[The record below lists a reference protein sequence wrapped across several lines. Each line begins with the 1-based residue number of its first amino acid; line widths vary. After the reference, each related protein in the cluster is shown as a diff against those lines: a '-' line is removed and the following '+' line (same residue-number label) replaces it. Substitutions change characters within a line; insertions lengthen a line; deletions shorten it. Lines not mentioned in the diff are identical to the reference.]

1 MRILVT
7 AGPTREPIDPVRYL
21 SNDSSGRMGFAIA
34 RAAKRRGHSVTLVSG
49 PTNLP
54 DPRGIPTYRV
64 VTAKEMDEAVQA
76 HFESSDGLVMAAAVS
91 DFRPRRASRQKI
103 KKDAMEESI
112 ALIRNPDIVARAA
125 KRKGDR
131 FVIGFALE
139 TENGERNALDK
150 MKRKRLDAIVWNDA
164 SAIGARRS
172 TATILLRDGE
182 STRIEARTKDT
193 IANAIVRTAERLLAE
208 GGTRESATHARD

>member
-1 MRILVT
+1 MQILVT

-34 RAAKRRGHSVTLVSG
+34 RAARRRGHAVTLISG
-49 PTNLP
+49 PTNLQ
-54 DPRGIPTYRV
+54 DPRGIATHRV
-64 VTAKEMDEAVQA
+64 VTAREMDEAVQS
-76 HFESSDGLVMAAAVS
+76 HFESADGLIMAAAVS

-103 KKDAMEESI
+103 KKGAMEESI

-164 SAIGARRS
+164 SAIGAKRS
-172 TATILLRDGE
+172 TATILLRDGGSE
-182 STRIEARTKDT
+182 RIEARTKDT
-193 IANAIVRTAERLLAE
+193 IANAIVRTAERLVHE
-208 GGTRESATHARD
+208 R